1 MSLHAYEAAKAD
13 WIRRHPKAT
22 PEEYQRAMAALARRY
37 GV

>member
-13 WIRRHPKAT
+13 WISRHPQAT
-22 PEEYQRAMAALARRY
+22 PEEYQRAMASLARRY